1 MKPGDIR
8 IGIGNGSSGGVPF
21 LVLEV
26 PPDELS
32 NRWSGAFVK
41 VLTGG
46 IVKYEPLDWLKLKT
60 ASLEDTVETR

>member
-8 IGIGNGSSGGVPF
+8 IGIGNGSSGGVAF
-21 LVLEV
+21 LVLESC
-26 PPDELS
+26 PDDWTTSWGEQ
-32 NRWSGAFVK
+32 FVK

-46 IVKYEPLDWLKLKT
+46 IMKYESLIWLELTT